1 FSRMEKKA
9 LGKGLQAL
17 LPEKKTLA
25 WKVERDGEAI
35 SMVALNQIIPNR
47 YQPRT
52 IFVEDDIEGLAQS
65 IKEHGVLQP
74 IIIRR
79 KGDGI
84 YELIAGER
92 RVRAATLAG
101 LSTIPALVRNS
112 NDEKALALALVENI
126 QRQNLNP
133 MEEAKAYSRLLGE
146 FGLTQDL
153 VARSVGKDRS
163 SVANIL
169 RLLALPKEIQ
179 QFIESGALSLGHAKV
194 LAGISSASTQLHIAK
209 RIVSEHLSVRQTEQ
223 VVAGSKNG
231 GSAKRSKV
239 GPNKFHHLEDQ
250 LRKHFGTKVQ
260 VKTRARGGQLIIQFY
275 SDEELDRVTA
285 LILE

>member
-1 FSRMEKKA
+1 MEKKA

-17 LPEKKTLA
+17 LPEKKTLV
-25 WKVERDGEAI
+25 WKVEDDSQAI
-35 SMVALNQIIPNR
+35 STVALKQIIPNR

-52 IFVEDDIEGLAQS
+52 IFVEDHIEELAQS

-74 IIIRR
+74 IVVRR
-79 KGDGI
+79 KGDGV

-92 RVRAATLAG
+92 RFRAATLAG

-112 NDEKALALALVENI
+112 NDEKSLALALVENI

-133 MEEAKAYSRLLGE
+133 MEEAKAYSRLMGE

-153 VARSVGKDRS
+153 VASSVGKDRS
-163 SVANIL
+163 SIANIL
-169 RLLALPKEIQ
+169 RLLALHKDVQ
-179 QFIESGALSLGHAKV
+179 QFIESGELSLGHAKV
-194 LAGISSASTQLHIAK
+194 LAGVSAPSTQLQIAK
-209 RIVSEHLSVRQTEQ
+209 RIVSERLSVRQTEQ
-223 VVAGSKNG
+223 LIAGKKSGGAHKNSK
-231 GSAKRSKV
+231 SM
-239 GPNKFHHLEDQ
+239 PNKFNHLEDQ

-260 VKTRARGGQLIIQFY
+260 VKTGARGGQLVIQYF
-275 SDEELDRVTA
+275 SDEELDRVSA

>member
-1 FSRMEKKA
+1 MEKKA

-17 LPEKKTLA
+17 LPEKKTLV
-25 WKVERDGEAI
+25 WKVEKDEQAV
-35 SMVALNQIIPNR
+35 SMIALTQIIPNR

-52 IFVEDDIEGLAQS
+52 TFVEENLTELAQS

-74 IIIRR
+74 IVVRR

-92 RVRAATLAG
+92 RLRAATLAG

-112 NDEKALALALVENI
+112 NDEKSLALALVENI

-133 MEEAKAYSRLLGE
+133 MEEAKAYSRLMGE
-146 FGLTQDL
+146 FGLTQDS
-153 VARSVGKDRS
+153 VASSVGKDRS
-163 SVANIL
+163 SVANLL
-169 RLLALPKEIQ
+169 RLLALPREVQ
-179 QFIESGALSLGHAKV
+179 QFVESGALSLGHAKV
-194 LAGISSASTQLHIAK
+194 LAGVSSPSTQLQIAK
-209 RIVSEHLSVRQTEQ
+209 RVVSEQLSVRQTEQ
-223 VVAGSKNG
+223 LVTGQKSGGASKNLK
-231 GSAKRSKV
+231 AV
-239 GPNKFHHLEDQ
+239 PNKFHHLEDQ

-260 VKTRARGGQLIIQFY
+260 VKAAAKGGQLVIQYY
-275 SDEELDRVTA
+275 SDEDLDRVAA

>member
-1 FSRMEKKA
+1 MEKKA

-17 LPEKKTLA
+17 LPEKKTLV
-25 WKVERDGEAI
+25 WKVEQDGQTI
-35 SMVALNQIIPNR
+35 STVALKQIIPNR

-52 IFVEDDIEGLAQS
+52 NFVEDELEGLAQS

-74 IIIRR
+74 IVVRR
-79 KGDGI
+79 KGDGV

-92 RVRAATLAG
+92 RLRAATLAG

-112 NDEKALALALVENI
+112 NDEKSLALALVENI

-133 MEEAKAYSRLLGE
+133 MEEAKAYSRLMGE
-146 FGLTQDL
+146 FGLTQDM
-153 VARSVGKDRS
+153 VASSVGKDRS
-163 SVANIL
+163 SIANFL
-169 RLLALPKEIQ
+169 RLLALPKEVQ

-194 LAGISSASTQLHIAK
+194 LAGISSPSTQLQLAK
-209 RIVSEHLSVRQTEQ
+209 RIVSGRLSVRQAEQ
-223 VVAGSKNG
+223 FVAGKKSG
-231 GSAKRSKV
+231 GSGKHPKTE
-239 GPNKFHHLEDQ
+239 PNKFHHLEDQ

-260 VKTRARGGQLIIQFY
+260 VKTGARGGQLVIHYY

>member
-1 FSRMEKKA
+1 
-9 LGKGLQAL
+9 
-17 LPEKKTLA
+17 
-25 WKVERDGEAI
+25 
-35 SMVALNQIIPNR
+35 
-47 YQPRT
+47 
-52 IFVEDDIEGLAQS
+52 LAQS

-79 KGDGI
+79 KGDGV

-92 RVRAATLAG
+92 RLRAAALAG

-112 NDEKALALALVENI
+112 NDEKALALALVENL

-133 MEEAKAYSRLLGE
+133 MEEAKAYSRLMGE

-153 VARSVGKDRS
+153 VASSVGKDRS
-163 SVANIL
+163 SIANIL
-169 RLLALPKEIQ
+169 RLLVLPKEIQ

-194 LAGISSASTQLHIAK
+194 LAGMATASSQLQIAK
-209 RIVSEHLSVRQTEQ
+209 RIVSERLSVRQTEQ
-223 VVAGSKNG
+223 LVTLKTKVNSAKPIKNG
-231 GSAKRSKV
+231 AKI
-239 GPNKFHHLEDQ
+239 FHHLEDQ

-260 VKTRARGGQLIIQFY
+260 VKTGTRGGQLVIHYY
-275 SDEELDRVTA
+275 SDDELDRVSA

>member
-1 FSRMEKKA
+1 MEKKA

-17 LPEKKTLA
+17 LPEKKTLV
-25 WKVERDGEAI
+25 WKVEDDSQAI
-35 SMVALNQIIPNR
+35 STVALKQIIPNS

-52 IFVEDDIEGLAQS
+52 IFVEDHLEELAQS

-74 IIIRR
+74 IVVRR
-79 KGDGI
+79 KGDGV

-92 RVRAATLAG
+92 RFRAATLAG

-112 NDEKALALALVENI
+112 NDEKSLALALVENI

-133 MEEAKAYSRLLGE
+133 MEEAKAYSRLMGE

-153 VARSVGKDRS
+153 VASSVGKDRS
-163 SVANIL
+163 SIANIL
-169 RLLALPKEIQ
+169 RLLALHKEVQ
-179 QFIESGALSLGHAKV
+179 QFIESGELSLGHAKV
-194 LAGISSASTQLHIAK
+194 LAGVSTPNKQLQIAK
-209 RIVSEHLSVRQTEQ
+209 RIVSERLSVRQTEQ
-223 VVAGSKNG
+223 LIAGKKGVGSHKNSK
-231 GSAKRSKV
+231 SLTH
-239 GPNKFHHLEDQ
+239 KFNHLEDQ
-250 LRKHFGTKVQ
+250 LRKHFGTKVH
-260 VKTRARGGQLIIQFY
+260 VKAGARGGQLVIQYY

>member
-1 FSRMEKKA
+1 MEKKA

-17 LPEKKTLA
+17 LPEKKTLV
-25 WKVERDGEAI
+25 WKVEQDGQAI
-35 SMVALNQIIPNR
+35 SMVALKQIIPNR

-52 IFVEDDIEGLAQS
+52 IFAEDELEGLAQS

-74 IIIRR
+74 IVVRR
-79 KGDGI
+79 KGDGV

-92 RVRAATLAG
+92 RLRAATLAG

-112 NDEKALALALVENI
+112 NDEKSLALAIVENI

-133 MEEAKAYSRLLGE
+133 LEEAKAYSRLMGE

-153 VARSVGKDRS
+153 VASSVGKERS
-163 SVANIL
+163 SIANLL
-169 RLLALPKEIQ
+169 RLLALPKEVQ

-194 LAGISSASTQLHIAK
+194 LAGASSPSIQLQIAK
-209 RIVSEHLSVRQTEQ
+209 RIVSEQLSVRQTEQ
-223 VVAGSKNG
+223 LVAGQKSGSFSKHLK
-231 GSAKRSKV
+231 AV
-239 GPNKFHHLEDQ
+239 PNKYHHLEDQ

-260 VKTRARGGQLIIQFY
+260 VKAAAKGGQLVIHYY
-275 SDEELDRVTA
+275 SDEELDRVSA
-285 LILE
+285 IILE

>member
-1 FSRMEKKA
+1 MEKKA

-25 WKVERDGEAI
+25 WKVEQDGQTV
-35 SMVALNQIIPNR
+35 SMIALKHIIPNR

-52 IFVEDDIEGLAQS
+52 IFIEDNLAELAQS

-74 IIIRR
+74 IVVRR
-79 KGDGI
+79 KGDGV

-92 RVRAATLAG
+92 RFRAATLAG
-101 LSTIPALVRNS
+101 LSTVPAIIRNS

-133 MEEAKAYSRLLGE
+133 MEEAKAYSRLMGE

-153 VARSVGKDRS
+153 VASSVGKDRS
-163 SVANIL
+163 SIANIL
-169 RLLALPKEIQ
+169 RLLSLQKEIQ
-179 QFIESGALSLGHAKV
+179 QLIESGALSLGHAKV
-194 LAGISSASTQLHIAK
+194 LAGVSSPGTQLQIAK
-209 RIVSEHLSVRQTEQ
+209 RIVSDHLSVRQTEQ
-223 VVAGSKNG
+223 LIAGEKSG
-231 GSAKRSKV
+231 GSSKHLKTK
-239 GPNKFHHLEDQ
+239 PNTFQPLEDQ

-260 VKTRARGGQLIIQFY
+260 VKTSAKGGQLIIHYY
-275 SDEELDRVTA
+275 SDEELDRVSA
-285 LILE
+285 IILE

>member
-1 FSRMEKKA
+1 MEKKA

-17 LPEKKTLA
+17 LPEKKTLV
-25 WKVERDGEAI
+25 WKVEQDGQNI
-35 SMVALNQIIPNR
+35 SNVALKQIIPNR

-52 IFVEDDIEGLAQS
+52 NFVEDELEGLAQS

-74 IIIRR
+74 IVVRR
-79 KGDGI
+79 KGDGV

-92 RVRAATLAG
+92 RLRAATIAG

-112 NDEKALALALVENI
+112 NDEKSLALALVENI
-126 QRQNLNP
+126 QRENLNP
-133 MEEAKAYSRLLGE
+133 MEEAKAYSRLMGE

-153 VARSVGKDRS
+153 VASSVGKDRS
-163 SVANIL
+163 SIANIL
-169 RLLALPKEIQ
+169 RLLGLPKEIQ

-194 LAGISSASTQLHIAK
+194 LAGVSSPSAQIQLAK
-209 RIVSEHLSVRQTEQ
+209 RIVSEQLSVRQTEQ
-223 VVAGSKNG
+223 LVAGQKSR
-231 GSAKRSKV
+231 GSAKHHKTE
-239 GPNKFHHLEDQ
+239 PNKFNHLEDQ

-260 VKTRARGGQLIIQFY
+260 VKTGARGGQLVIQYY